1 MPTRRLRPVVTANR
15 LRLSLFS
22 HDRIQD
28 SRNILRLA
36 KLVSL
41 PTPNTPVCMRPRYS
55 ALGSLARSAP
65 HRAQS
70 PVPHSWLAA
79 VQARSG
85 CPNRTHPQLQA
96 CRSLIW
102 YRPDSGPPEVQRAV
116 LVFQLLQLLRVSAFH
131 TAVLR
136 LPPG

>member
-1 MPTRRLRPVVTANR
+1 
-15 LRLSLFS
+15 
-22 HDRIQD
+22 DRIQD

-85 CPNRTHPQLQA
+85 CPNRTQHQLQA

-102 YRPDSGPPEVQRAV
+102 YSTRLGAARSPAGGS
-116 LVFQLLQLLRVSAFH
+116 
-131 TAVLR
+131 R
-136 LPPG
+136 LPVASASSRLRFPYRRTSPSTGVGLLP